1 MAEARTVVSSGGVQ
15 LAASAAGD
23 PARPTIVLIHGY
35 PDTKEMW
42 DPVAS
47 RLAERFHVVAYD
59 VRGAG
64 ASSAPRSITAYD
76 FDRLGEDLRAVIEAV
91 APAKPVHLVGHD
103 WGGLQGWEFAT
114 DGRFAGRLRSFTA
127 IAGPSLDQVSLGG
140 ELLLR
145 ERRFGQ
151 WLRRVRRSWYIGV
164 LLVPGGPTIAW
175 RVLLAGGRWAAE
187 LRRQGVVTDPGY
199 PAPTLADDGVNGAR
213 LYRRNMPRRGRRP
226 RRDAVAHVPVQ
237 LIIPTRDRYI
247 PLAYYELAERYAPAL
262 RRVEVDGSHWLP
274 RTHPDQVAE
283 WVGALV
289 EEAEAAPSD

>member
-1 MAEARTVVSSGGVQ
+1 VGEARTVVSSGGVW

-23 PARPTIVLIHGY
+23 PTGPTIVLIHGY
-35 PDTKEMW
+35 PETKEMW

-64 ASSAPRSITAYD
+64 GSSAPRSIAAYD
-76 FDRLGEDLRAVIEAV
+76 FERLGEDLRAVIEAL
-91 APAKPVHLVGHD
+91 APGRPVHLVGHD

-140 ELLLR
+140 ALLLG
-145 ERRFGQ
+145 EHRFWQ
-151 WLRRVRRSWYIGV
+151 WLRRIRRSWYVGV
-164 LLVPGGPTIAW
+164 LLAPGGPTIAW
-175 RVLLAGGRWAAE
+175 RVLLGSGRWAAE
-187 LRRQGVVTDPGY
+187 LRRQGVPTDPGY

-247 PLAYYELAERYAPAL
+247 PASYYDLAERYAPAL

-274 RTHPDQVAE
+274 RTHPDQLAE
-283 WVGALV
+283 LVGGFV
-289 EEAEAAPSD
+289 EEVEAGASG